1 MSGPDQKGVKPGAGW
16 QAEILSTE
24 ENPWTWQSTTQPDL
38 NRVDPGSPYQGEDTG
53 GVVGHAERQRR
64 ISPPAHTGLLRVRL
78 FGRRSGLL
86 AWYYAQPLLSALQSV
101 TILLRALPGQGRPA
115 YLF

>member
-1 MSGPDQKGVKPGAGW
+1 MDVAKHNSTRPESGAPILAPLTKGRTLEGW
-16 QAEILSTE
+16 WVM
-24 ENPWTWQSTTQPDL
+24 P
-38 NRVDPGSPYQGEDTG
+38 
-53 GVVGHAERQRR
+53 ERQRR

-78 FGRRSGLL
+78 FGRRNGLL

>member
-1 MSGPDQKGVKPGAGW
+1 MDVAKHNSTRPESGAPILAPLTKGRTLEGW
-16 QAEILSTE
+16 WVMLSASE
-24 ENPWTWQSTTQPDL
+24 ESRRQP
-38 NRVDPGSPYQGEDTG
+38 
-53 GVVGHAERQRR
+53 
-64 ISPPAHTGLLRVRL
+64 HTGLLRARL